1 MDLRCRSRRSSKLS
15 PILISFHVWKNEDAF
30 LFESQSLS
38 FFFYLSLFLPATKLL
53 LERKREREK
62 KMWVLIDLINR
73 EGGRTEF
80 LKGYTYARTYRL
92 LPIVVGSEL
101 MEYISFFLSFFLSYY
116 EKINTLL

>member
-1 MDLRCRSRRSSKLS
+1 
-15 PILISFHVWKNEDAF
+15 
-30 LFESQSLS
+30 
-38 FFFYLSLFLPATKLL
+38 
-53 LERKREREK
+53 
-62 KMWVLIDLINR
+62 MWVLIDLINR

-80 LKGYTYARTYRL
+80 LKGYTYARTYGL